1 MNETYTTLVGN
12 VVSDVKQRRTM
23 EGVKVVHFRVASNE
37 RRFDRSTGEWT
48 DGEQLFVNVTCWR
61 RVANGVVA
69 SLNKGDPVLVTG
81 RLYTRNYEHEGQRR
95 VSVELDAQA
104 VGPDLARCTAE
115 VRRNQSPAA
124 EQASDSGLAAVG
136 NSTDGSAEGGSAAA

>member
-12 VVSDVKQRRTM
+12 VVSDIKQRRTM
-23 EGVKVVHFRVASNE
+23 DGVRVVHFRVGTNE
-37 RRFDRSTGEWT
+37 RRFDRSTGEWV

-69 SLNKGDPVLVTG
+69 SLNKGDPVVLTG

-95 VSVELDAQA
+95 VSVEVDAQT
-104 VGPDLARCTAE
+104 VGPDLGRCTVE
-115 VRRNQSPAA
+115 LRRNQPASA
-124 EQASDSGLAAVG
+124 EAVAQDGLAAVD
-136 NSTDGSAEGGSAAA
+136 SPAETDTAAA

>member
-23 EGVKVVHFRVASNE
+23 EGIKVVHFRVASNE

-69 SLNKGDPVLVTG
+69 SLNKGDPLLVTG

-115 VRRNQSPAA
+115 VRRNQSAA
-124 EQASDSGLAAVG
+124 EQAGDSGVAVVG
-136 NSTDGSAEGGSAAA
+136 TSTDGSAEAGVAAA